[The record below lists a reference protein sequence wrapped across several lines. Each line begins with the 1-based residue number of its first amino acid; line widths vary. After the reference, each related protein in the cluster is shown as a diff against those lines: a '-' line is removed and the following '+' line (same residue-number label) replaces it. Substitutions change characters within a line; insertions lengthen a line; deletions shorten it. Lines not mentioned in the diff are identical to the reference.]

1 MKQTLVSLVL
11 YLTII
16 MSTGA
21 SQTKLFT
28 FSKAEVDSARAALN
42 LGDSLNSP
50 VTRDDLYNM
59 KIAIVNEL
67 QQWTYN
73 THVTMSAFAPKG
85 AMSRTK
91 AEVATVSAKVAKLDS
106 LERNM
111 AALGELIL
119 KLSALNEQTANT
131 VLDLSTRTDDVE
143 KVVSIKGAIDPDDGN
158 NDQKA
163 AYERLIYR
171 AKKSM
176 SSAQK

>member
-1 MKQTLVSLVL
+1 MKSFILITLISSISAVPSWAVAQIKWTKAQMDSVHKVLASLPDSANVDVKTLRLAITFMYLKTLRDGHSEYVSLP
-11 YLTII
+11 
-16 MSTGA
+16 
-21 SQTKLFT
+21 
-28 FSKAEVDSARAALN
+28 
-42 LGDSLNSP
+42 SL
-50 VTRDDLYNM
+50 
-59 KIAIVNEL
+59 
-67 QQWTYN
+67 
-73 THVTMSAFAPKG
+73 APKG
-85 AMSRTK
+85 EMSRTK

-119 KLSALNEQTANT
+119 KLSALNEQTGNT
-131 VLDLSTRTDDVE
+131 ILENVARTEDLE

-158 NDQKA
+158 HDQKA

>member
-1 MKQTLVSLVL
+1 MKSVILIITLIISAVPGSAVAQIKWTKAQMDSVHKVLASLPDSANVDVKTLRLAITFMYLKTLRDGHSEYVSLP
-11 YLTII
+11 
-16 MSTGA
+16 
-21 SQTKLFT
+21 
-28 FSKAEVDSARAALN
+28 
-42 LGDSLNSP
+42 SL
-50 VTRDDLYNM
+50 
-59 KIAIVNEL
+59 
-67 QQWTYN
+67 
-73 THVTMSAFAPKG
+73 APKG
-85 AMSRTK
+85 EMSRTK
-91 AEVATVSAKVAKLDS
+91 AEVATVAAKVAKLDS